1 MIVVYA
7 VSRNIQTPQNLFDH
21 PCHMYKSSSISTAT
35 AKTIY
40 IKNALKKRRSTIL
53 GGNSSLPTN
62 LLKYTKK
69 SKLYMQKFNDLKMLK
84 PST

>member
-7 VSRNIQTPQNLFDH
+7 VSRNIETPQNLFDH
-21 PCHMYKSSSISTAT
+21 PCHMYISSSISTT
-35 AKTIY
+35 KTIY
-40 IKNALKKRRSTIL
+40 IKTVLKKRQSTIL
-53 GGNSSLPTN
+53 GGNSSLPTK

-69 SKLYMQKFNDLKMLK
+69 SKLHMQKLKMLK

>member
-21 PCHMYKSSSISTAT
+21 PCHMYISSSISTTT

-40 IKNALKKRRSTIL
+40 IKRVEMGKNLKERQS
-53 GGNSSLPTN
+53 
-62 LLKYTKK
+62 K
-69 SKLYMQKFNDLKMLK
+69 SKLQPTYKPTQKNQKYMYRNSM
-84 PST
+84 T

>member
-21 PCHMYKSSSISTAT
+21 PCHMYISGFISTTT

-40 IKNALKKRRSTIL
+40 IKRVEVGKEPQ
-53 GGNSSLPTN
+53 PTY
-62 LLKYTKK
+62 KPTKK
-69 SKLYMQKFNDLKMLK
+69 IKNICTEIQ
-84 PST
+84 